1 MKAERKAI
9 NYLDTSDIDS
19 SEAEGRPETSISITQ
34 SLTSELGEQRIEIS
48 NQSSN
53 TPSTSSI
60 PSAGSCPTP
69 SHVFGLG
76 A

>member
-19 SEAEGRPETSISITQ
+19 SEAEGRPETSISVTQ
-34 SLTSELGEQRIEIS
+34 GLTSELGEQRIEIS

-53 TPSTSSI
+53 TPSTSSFT
-60 PSAGSCPTP
+60 SVGSCPTP